1 MWPFSNK
8 VKQTEVVDELTEV
21 DDEPKEYGDVE
32 IILIDNEVLEL
43 KVWNILTTDH
53 FINFQTSDGWLEI
66 KIDYVKSIRYKE
78 ISESNVVSLH
88 KEEDNA

>member
-8 VKQTEVVDELTEV
+8 VKQTEVVAY
-21 DDEPKEYGDVE
+21 EPKEYGDAE